1 METNDLTKKEVVKR
15 EQNENSSNSGLLW
28 WIAIGVWINAVL
40 MFYMTFMLLGF

>member
-1 METNDLTKKEVVKR
+1 MGTNDLTEKEVVKR
-15 EQNENSSNSGLLW
+15 EQNENSSNRGLLR